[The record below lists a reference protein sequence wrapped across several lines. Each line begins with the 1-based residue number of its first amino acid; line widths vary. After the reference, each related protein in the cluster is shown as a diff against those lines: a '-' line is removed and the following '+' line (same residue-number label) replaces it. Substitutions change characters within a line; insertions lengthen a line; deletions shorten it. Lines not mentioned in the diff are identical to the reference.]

1 MTFILLMI
9 AIVSFAAD
17 DAIVKNGISY
27 NALMNEARA
36 TIIDKNLTDIVV
48 ESEVNIGGT
57 TLPVTYV
64 DKQDYDDVFPNA
76 KTFTIPATISLS
88 SSFDYRS
95 LPSLQEWRMTGTPAE
110 NGKFV
115 EGKCLY
121 EYSTYDGWKIN
132 IPIKL
137 QGELRLSDK
146 LSQFAPNVYN
156 SQFDGVTALHLGK
169 NIDYLDL
176 GNNKMFPNIRQVSV
190 DAANANFS
198 TDANGAVLISNNQVA
213 LWCQG
218 HSSITIPEGVTEVF
232 YNSDATLSD
241 LKELTLPS
249 TLTSFYCYYLNEKM
263 PNLERFIMPKAG
275 STYKVS
281 DGVLYSSYDYFL
293 PHKGTKLD
301 LTAVGCTESSIT
313 LKDYPCLQTLI
324 TNDEL
329 ESLELENLPSLQT
342 LKVGKS
348 LSSFNYT
355 NTMNIANFD
364 ISSENSS
371 FYKDAN
377 GIVRIKRGE
386 DVVGFYIP
394 ASVTSY
400 CIPKD
405 EAITEGKFAQWPHLK
420 TLTMEEGR
428 EIDDSYVKYYVENNV
443 VYKDYYNS
451 EEWIIIDAAGGI
463 SNLMVAKNAKTIGAT
478 YGEGLLTNLPNL
490 ETISVAEG
498 NKKFCAVD
506 GYLCQKNYL
515 YGGTGENEWDAYELD
530 MVLSVPRKGSD
541 LEILTTL
548 PEGFNTDYPFMGFT
562 IGEYLF
568 AKNPNIKT
576 VKIGNYVNGSSQCSF
591 MDCENL
597 EKVEL
602 PSYSFSIG
610 HMMFYDCDKL
620 SDVTFSNH
628 VEMKSPSAFYNTA
641 WWRNQTG
648 DMRYAG
654 SCLYYVSDQVKDI
667 EIPDG
672 TTCVSEDAFEKATEN
687 TVSVTIPS
695 TMQQWYDH
703 SNMHYVE
710 RININA
716 SYIDYGQDPF
726 VSYSSLKEV
735 KVSWPYPQYFESNQE
750 YHIFPYDLSNV
761 TLIVPDDYYTT
772 DEKTGEKTL
781 VSAKE
786 NYAVEYA
793 YEWNRFGKLVDVSTS
808 GIGGVKAGEGVASQV
823 SLFDVRGNDVDIHTT
838 GSWSIFSISGQMV
851 KDGRGTATINLPSG
865 IYVIK
870 NANKTAK
877 FAVR

>member
-27 NALMNEARA
+27 QALMNEARA

-48 ESEVNIGGT
+48 ESEVSIGGAT
-57 TLPVTYV
+57 YPVTYV
-64 DKQDYDDVFPNA
+64 DKEDYDDVLPNV
-76 KTFTIPATISLS
+76 KTFTFPASASLS
-88 SSFDYRS
+88 SGLEYRY
-95 LPSLQEWRMTGTPAE
+95 LPALEEWRMTGTPAE

-146 LSQFAPNVYN
+146 LTQFAPNVYN
-156 SQFDGVTALHLGK
+156 AQFDGVTALHLGK

-176 GNNKMFPNIRQVSV
+176 GNNKMFPNISQVSV
-190 DAANANFS
+190 DAANTHFC
-198 TDANGAVLISNNQVA
+198 TDADGAVLISNNEVN
-213 LWCQG
+213 LWCKG
-218 HSSITIPEGVTEVF
+218 HSSITIPEGVTSVS
-232 YNSDATLSD
+232 YYSDAILTD
-241 LKELTLPS
+241 IKELTLPS
-249 TLTSFYCYYLNEKM
+249 TLTSFYCESEKM
-263 PNLERFIMPKAG
+263 PNLERFIMPKAS

-281 DGVLYSSYDYFL
+281 EGVLYSSYGFFM
-293 PHKGTKLD
+293 PKRGTKLD
-301 LTAVGCTESSIT
+301 LVTVGYTGSSIT

-329 ESLELENLPSLQT
+329 ESLELENLTSLQT
-342 LKVGKS
+342 LKVGKN
-348 LSSFNYT
+348 LSSFYYT
-355 NTMNIANFD
+355 NTMNIADFD
-364 ISSENSS
+364 ISSENTS

-377 GIVRIKRGE
+377 GIVRIKSGE
-386 DVVGFYIP
+386 VVVGYYIP

-405 EAITEGKFAQWPHLK
+405 EAITEGKFAKWPHLK
-420 TLTMEEGR
+420 TLTMEDGR
-428 EIDDSYVKYYVENNV
+428 EIDNSYEKYYVENNV

-463 SNLMVAKNAKTIGAT
+463 SNLMVAKNAKTIVAK

-498 NKKFCAVD
+498 NKNFCAVD

-515 YGGTGENEWDAYELD
+515 YDATGENEWDAYELN
-530 MVLSVPRKGSD
+530 MVLSVARKSSD
-541 LEILTTL
+541 LEILTTI
-548 PEGFNTDYPFMGFT
+548 PEGFSTDYPFMGFT

-591 MDCENL
+591 MECENL

-602 PSYSFSIG
+602 PTYNFSIG
-610 HMMFYDCDKL
+610 HMMFYNCDKL
-620 SDVTFSNH
+620 SDVTFPNT
-628 VEMKSPSAFYNTA
+628 VEMQNPSAFYNTA

-667 EIPDG
+667 DIPEG
-672 TTCVSEDAFEKATEN
+672 TTCVSEDAFEKATGK
-687 TVSVTIPS
+687 TVSITIPS

-703 SNMHYVE
+703 SNMSYVE
-710 RININA
+710 RLNINA
-716 SYIDYGQDPF
+716 SYITYGQEPF
-726 VSYSSLKEV
+726 VSYTSLKEV

-750 YHIFPYDLSNV
+750 HHIFPYDLSNV
-761 TLIVPDDYYTT
+761 TLVVPDDYYMT
-772 DEKTGEKTL
+772 DENTGEKTL

-786 NYAVEYA
+786 KYAAEYA
-793 YEWNRFGKLVDVSTS
+793 IEWNRFGKLVDVSTS
-808 GIGGVKAGEGVASQV
+808 GIGGTKADEGIASQA
-823 SLFDVRGNDVDIHTT
+823 SLFDVRGNEVDIHTA
-838 GSWSIFSISGQMV
+838 GSWSIFSISGQIV
-851 KDGRGTATINLPSG
+851 KDGHGTATISLPFG

-870 NANKTAK
+870 NANKTVK